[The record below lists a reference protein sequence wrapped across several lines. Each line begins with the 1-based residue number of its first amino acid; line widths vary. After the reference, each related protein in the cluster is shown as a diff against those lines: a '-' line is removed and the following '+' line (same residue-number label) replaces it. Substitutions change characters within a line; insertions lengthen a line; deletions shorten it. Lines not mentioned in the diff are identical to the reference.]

1 LNVSITKDNK
11 ALDAE
16 PPIASLLKSRMIR
29 GGPVNAAV
37 RPGGRFGDE
46 TMRLLAT
53 ACLVLLLLVGCNAGG
68 KSSRPLSKTATLE
81 VHYVSVESIPGSQ
94 ETTDPST
101 GDPVFLTMP
110 AIITAAD
117 VASVRRMDEQSP
129 NSSLVVNLT
138 EDGAKKLAAATA
150 KHDDLRLAL
159 VVNGTCAAV
168 PKVVATVS
176 GPFAVTLSP
185 KKCEAL
191 YRSLTGE

>member
-1 LNVSITKDNK
+1 
-11 ALDAE
+11 
-16 PPIASLLKSRMIR
+16 
-29 GGPVNAAV
+29 
-37 RPGGRFGDE
+37 
-46 TMRLLAT
+46 MRLLAS
-53 ACLVLLLLVGCNAGG
+53 ACLVVLLLAGCDAGG
-68 KSSRPLSKTATLE
+68 ESSRPLSKTATLG
-81 VHYVSVESIPGSQ
+81 VHYASVESIPGSQ

-117 VASVRRMDEQSP
+117 VASVRQMDAQSP

-159 VVNGTCAAV
+159 IVNGTCAAV

-176 GPFAVTLSP
+176 ELFAVTLSP
-185 KKCEAL
+185 KKCETL
-191 YRSLTGE
+191 YKSLTGE

>member
-1 LNVSITKDNK
+1 
-11 ALDAE
+11 
-16 PPIASLLKSRMIR
+16 
-29 GGPVNAAV
+29 
-37 RPGGRFGDE
+37 
-46 TMRLLAT
+46 MRLLAT
-53 ACLVLLLLVGCNAGG
+53 ACLALLLLVGCNAGG
-68 KSSRPLSKTATLE
+68 KSSRPLSKSATLE
-81 VHYVSVESIPGSQ
+81 VHYVSVENIPGSQ

-117 VASVRRMDEQSP
+117 VASVRQMDAQSP

-159 VVNGTCAAV
+159 IVNGTCAAV

-185 KKCEAL
+185 KKCEAV
-191 YRSLTGE
+191 YTSLTGE

>member
-1 LNVSITKDNK
+1 
-11 ALDAE
+11 
-16 PPIASLLKSRMIR
+16 
-29 GGPVNAAV
+29 
-37 RPGGRFGDE
+37 
-46 TMRLLAT
+46 MRLLAS
-53 ACLVLLLLVGCNAGG
+53 ACLVVLLLAGCDAGG
-68 KSSRPLSKTATLE
+68 ESSRPLSKTATLG
-81 VHYVSVESIPGSQ
+81 VHYASVESIPGSQ

-117 VASVRRMDEQSP
+117 VASVRQMDAQSP

-185 KKCEAL
+185 KKCEAV
-191 YRSLTGE
+191 YTSLTGE